1 MYCWSQIAR
10 PELGE
15 GEGGGGGGEV
25 EVDEEGGGGDEGGV
39 VDAEGI
45 RVVEEVD
52 KPCMS
57 PIIPPSA
64 EVTEAGKF
72 AVLNCAS
79 APEAAVCISPTIPP
93 SAEVTEAGKAVEPGA
108 DSICVSGQEPSL
120 FP

>member
-1 MYCWSQIAR
+1 MLVYCWSQIAR

-15 GEGGGGGGEV
+15 GEGAGAGEV
-25 EVDEEGGGGDEGGV
+25 GVEGDGGDEGGV

-64 EVTEAGKF
+64 EVTEAGKS
-72 AVLNCAS
+72 AVLDRAL
-79 APEAAVCISPTIPP
+79 APEAAVCISATIPP
-93 SAEVTEAGKAVEPGA
+93 RAEVTEAGKAVEPGA